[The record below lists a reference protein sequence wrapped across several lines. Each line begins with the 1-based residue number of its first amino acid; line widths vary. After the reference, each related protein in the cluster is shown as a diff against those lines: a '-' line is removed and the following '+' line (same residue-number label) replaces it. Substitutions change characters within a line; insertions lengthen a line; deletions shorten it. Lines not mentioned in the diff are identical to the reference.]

1 MPDKILVTGASGF
14 VGAAL
19 CAHLD
24 ALNMSYVGSARQASG
39 LPSRVLVGALTAQT
53 DWSVAL
59 SGCDVVVHLAA
70 RVHVMDD
77 QSSDPLSAFR
87 AVNVDATLNL
97 ARQAVRS
104 GVRRFIYVSSI
115 KVNGEA
121 THGTPFTSQ
130 DQPAPLDPYGF
141 SKLEAE
147 RGLQVLAQETGL
159 ELVIVRPPLVYGPG
173 VRANFQRLMQLLRK
187 GIPLPLG
194 AVHNRRSMVGLD
206 NLVDL
211 LTVCCSHPRA
221 SGEVFLVSD
230 DHDLSITELLRSL
243 SFAMGKTR
251 PLLFSMPAGVL
262 TGVAGVLG
270 KSAAASRLLGSL
282 QVDIAHTRTTLDWV
296 PPASVDDSIHKTVAH
311 FLSLADR
318 L

>member
-1 MPDKILVTGASGF
+1 MPDKILVTGATGF

-24 ALNMSYVGSARQASG
+24 AQDMSYVGTVRQAST
-39 LPSRVLVGALTAQT
+39 LPSRLEVGELTAQT
-53 DWSVAL
+53 DWSAAL
-59 SGCDVVVHLAA
+59 TGCDVVVHLAA

-77 QSSDPLSAFR
+77 QSSDPLAAFR
-87 AVNVDATLNL
+87 SVNVDATLNL
-97 ARQAVRS
+97 ARQAVQS
-104 GVRRFIYVSSI
+104 EVRRFIYVSSI

-121 THGTPFTSQ
+121 THGTPFTSK
-130 DQPAPLDPYGF
+130 DQPAPLDPYGV
-141 SKLEAE
+141 SKMEAE
-147 RGLQVLAQETGL
+147 RDLQALAQETGL

-173 VRANFQRLMQLLRK
+173 VRANFQHLMKLLKR

-211 LTVCCSHPRA
+211 LTVCCWHPRA
-221 SGEVFLVSD
+221 PGEVFLVSD

-243 SFAMGKTR
+243 SFAMGKMR
-251 PLLFSMPAGVL
+251 PSLFSMPVGLLAGA
-262 TGVAGVLG
+262 AGLLG

-282 QVDIAHTRTTLDWV
+282 QVDIAHTRATLDWV
-296 PPASVDDSIHKTVAH
+296 PPASVEDGIRKTVAH

-318 L
+318 S